1 MQKAVVGDII
11 SSVFVYTVSLCAGDR
26 SNGNK
31 HLISSPENLAEEE
44 GRGVDSK
51 VQLLKGCSFYL
62 DQWSIAKGP
71 RCQGWCWPDT
81 FSAMIYVGS
90 LPVNPKKH
98 TNKKKKKKVCL
109 LNKYCCRS
117 CIQTHHF
124 N

>member
-71 RCQGWCWPDT
+71 
-81 FSAMIYVGS
+81 
-90 LPVNPKKH
+90 
-98 TNKKKKKKVCL
+98 
-109 LNKYCCRS
+109 
-117 CIQTHHF
+117 
-124 N
+124 